1 MTTSLRF
8 LPKNKVSSYG
18 RSVET
23 AEKNNCLINFDDESK
38 SVWFSYFDKQH
49 HTWRQVWFENQ
60 KSLGLKFD
68 LVNQTNLGGIAIFAL
83 GYDGKDAKSLWDE
96 VKLKLKTP

>member
-1 MTTSLRF
+1 
-8 LPKNKVSSYG
+8 
-18 RSVET
+18 
-23 AEKNNCLINFDDESK
+23 
-38 SVWFSYFDKQH
+38 
-49 HTWRQVWFENQ
+49 VWFENQ